1 MSVIGYSEGI
11 KKTWGSNVCAE
22 CVIWSGPHGVGFFSV
37 GSLAF
42 IGGWLHFA
50 ISGFARLCVLGLCG
64 QGAGTNRST
73 GIGTLSSIG
82 PVFLFLAYRDG
93 GLHSIEEGNPKQHF
107 ISFRQSSPW
116 RVGWSSGLVA

>member
-1 MSVIGYSEGI
+1 M
-11 KKTWGSNVCAE
+11 CAE

-82 PVFLFLAYRDG
+82 PVFLFGHIAMG
-93 GLHSIEEGNPKQHF
+93 ASIP
-107 ISFRQSSPW
+107 
-116 RVGWSSGLVA
+116 